1 MYKVGICGHFGNN
14 QNLLNGQTIKTKIL
28 TEELEKHFGKDAIKT
43 IDTYDWKRNPLL
55 LLYKCYLLMK
65 RCENIII
72 MPASKGIKVFIPL
85 FSKMNRI
92 FHRKLHYVV
101 IGGWLPKLLRNNPK
115 LVTGLKDFTGI
126 YVETHSMI
134 DVLNKSGLNN
144 VHYLPNFKRLNNLD
158 ERELVYSYKEPY
170 KLCTFS
176 RVMKEKGIEDA
187 INVVKTINNSLK
199 KIVFTLDIYGQIDKN
214 YKEQFE
220 KIIEVSPSYI
230 SYKGIVNY
238 SKSVEVIKNYFALVF
253 PTYYVGEGFA
263 GTILDAFA
271 AGVPVIASDWKYNK
285 EIIHDK
291 LDGLIFD
298 INNIEMLKMILLE
311 VYKKPNVILEMKM
324 NCLKRAKEYKP
335 ENAIKNLIEYL

>member
-1 MYKVGICGHFGNN
+1 
-14 QNLLNGQTIKTKIL
+14 
-28 TEELEKHFGKDAIKT
+28 
-43 IDTYDWKRNPLL
+43 
-55 LLYKCYLLMK
+55 
-65 RCENIII
+65 
-72 MPASKGIKVFIPL
+72 
-85 FSKMNRI
+85 
-92 FHRKLHYVV
+92 
-101 IGGWLPKLLRNNPK
+101 LPKLLRNNPK